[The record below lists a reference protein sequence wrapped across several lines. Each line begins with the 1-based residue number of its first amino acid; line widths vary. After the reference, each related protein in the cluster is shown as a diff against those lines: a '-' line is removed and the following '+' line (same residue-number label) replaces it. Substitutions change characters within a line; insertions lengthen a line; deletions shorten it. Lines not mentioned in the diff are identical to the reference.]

1 MIDWTRRGA
10 ALAALGLGL
19 VGSPAPAQDAGEAAA
34 FSAERLRQGR
44 MLVPVHINGQGPFAF
59 AVDSA
64 ANASVIASDLAQT
77 LALPAAGEVA
87 MHTLI
92 AREVVGTVRATQV
105 QTGALDVREVRL
117 ALASRIGLDGVD
129 GLIGTDLLA
138 GLRLDLHFQGGQ
150 RRMRVTT
157 SRRSG
162 DRFFDARRPSAR
174 LIHAVEQ
181 RFGDLL
187 MIDAQ
192 AGGSPA
198 VAILDTGAQISIGNH
213 ALARAARTSP
223 IVLRDGSNVSRVQS
237 PTGRSADAQ
246 PMMLSGLRFGGLSMG
261 RVPMLI
267 GDFHTF
273 DLWGLSDQPAML
285 MGVDVLGL
293 FESVAID
300 LRRGDVVF
308 EV

>member
-10 ALAALGLGL
+10 AVAALGLGL
-19 VGSPAPAQDAGEAAA
+19 TGSPLAAQEPAPPFIDADR
-34 FSAERLRQGR
+34 FRRGR
-44 MLVPVHINGQGPFAF
+44 MLVPVRIDGRGPFAF

-64 ANASVIASDLAQT
+64 ANASVIASDLADT
-77 LALPAAGEVA
+77 LALPPAGEVA

-92 AREVVGTVRATQV
+92 AREVVGTVRTGRV
-105 QTGALDVREVRL
+105 QTGALDARDVRL

-138 GLRLDLHFQGGQ
+138 GLRLDLHFQGV
-150 RRMRVTT
+150 RRTRVTA

-174 LIHAVEQ
+174 LVHAVER
-181 RFGDLL
+181 RFGELL
-187 MIDAQ
+187 MIEAQ

-198 VAILDTGAQISIGNH
+198 VAILDTGAQVSIGNQ

-223 IVLRDGSNVSRVQS
+223 IVLRDGSAVSRVQS

-261 RVPMLI
+261 RLPLLI

-273 DLWGLSDQPAML
+273 DLWGLADRPAML
-285 MGVDVLGL
+285 MGIDVLGL

-300 LRRGDVVF
+300 LKRGDVVF